1 MFSSFF
7 NHNYLLKLH
16 IYLKLY
22 IEEKRTGMQ
31 TFAQFIRLICIN
43 F

>member
-7 NHNYLLKLH
+7 NNNYLLKLH
-16 IYLKLY
+16 IPYY
-22 IEEKRTGMQ
+22 IIEEKRTGMQ